1 MTEPTAPAHFK
12 VEMPQIPGVTGP
24 TARPPRRNPL
34 LPLVIAFLV
43 LGLIILVAVR
53 WFSHNKPVEPARVE
67 PAPQIE
73 VPPPPPD
80 PTASLPRAT
89 EANPVVSSVA
99 DLAKPWSSADFFIR
113 NRLTGE
119 SLPATIVHLPG
130 GSASQA
136 SGYWAFSRN
145 APYGSCQL
153 EYITDI
159 NKLRTEYGY
168 RAASHPLVGNPC
180 SHTLYDPLKT
190 ANLAGNV
197 WIRGGIVQGSDIR
210 PPFGVEIQVHGKEI
224 LAIRTE

>member
-1 MTEPTAPAHFK
+1 M
-12 VEMPQIPGVTGP
+12 
-24 TARPPRRNPL
+24 
-34 LPLVIAFLV
+34 
-43 LGLIILVAVR
+43 AVR
-53 WFSHNKPVEPARVE
+53 WFAHNKPVEQARVD

-89 EANPVVSSVA
+89 EANPVIAEVA

-113 NRLTGE
+113 NKLSGE
-119 SLPATIVHLPG
+119 SLPATIVRLPA
-130 GSASQA
+130 GSASQP
-136 SGYWAFSRN
+136 SGYWAFSRK

-159 NKLRTEYGY
+159 EKLHKEYDY

-180 SHTLYDPLKT
+180 SRTLYDPLKT

-210 PPFGVEIQVHGKEI
+210 PPFGVEIQIRGKEV
-224 LAIRTE
+224 LAVRTE